1 MIEVEI
7 GKYKISKKG
16 VLLLI
21 VLCFDIGLVI
31 GGVLLA
37 SANYLIAYFFI
48 AIFLVIFYPMIKK
61 EITTIKKS

>member
-31 GGVLLA
+31 GGVLLVA
-37 SANYLIAYFFI
+37 ANYLIAYFI
-48 AIFLVIFYPMIKK
+48 IIIFLAVFYPMIRK